1 MLQDVKD
8 IQNRAVEKLVS
19 LFNDGRSNKELTF
32 KAPTGSGKTYMM
44 ADFMNRIL
52 DEHQDIIFIVSTLS
66 KGNLAEQNFEK
77 FEEYKDSYFTKINPY
92 IISSEISGEER
103 LFIPETYNVYV
114 LPRDLYKEG
123 GRLKRGSMNG
133 FLEEI
138 KWKQKKRIVL
148 IKDECH
154 IATSNLDELSTYWD
168 RIINFSATPN
178 LTRKQYP
185 DVNITEQEAVN
196 AQMIKCINW
205 GDDKETVE
213 DAINKYLKIKQE
225 YLDCLSINPCLII
238 QISNKNNAESE
249 WVEIKKALDKNPDLK
264 WMYIVDKEKD
274 CDTNENFKSKKLKVE
289 KWKQYAKQN
298 KSLIDIIIFK
308 MVISEGW
315 DIPRACMLFQMR
327 DSKSKQMDEQVMG
340 RVRRNP
346 ILLNFENYSPTAQ
359 KLATACHIW
368 GIKSEEQ
375 KKIIPITLQDANA
388 NIQVKTTKL
397 KSLSEKSDFSISD
410 WLGRQQTPV
419 TYKSI
424 FNAYKDLSKIRSE
437 ETQKMCWNFADTY
450 EKWQKIAE
458 FALEIDKESNAFLHN
473 YANSMDVN
481 LSPVSFSLVSHFTE
495 TNYYERISDW
505 VWKKKD
511 EQDEFSFDSKA
522 EKEWAYVLKVLSNKF
537 SKIIVKDL
545 FGNESKE
552 IALWGK
558 NFLPNSLIKFQYYN
572 KSGIHNSYPD
582 FIMKDKKDRVHI
594 FEVKSVNIGK
604 IGIDNEEYKQKV
616 LELEECFIEASKKTS
631 QLFYLPILRDAGWQ
645 IFRYNDGI
653 KDTLTK
659 SMFENSF

>member
-1 MLQDVKD
+1 MLQDIKD
-8 IQNRAVEKLVS
+8 IQNRAVEKLARF
-19 LFNDGRSNKELTF
+19 FNDGRSNKELTF

-52 DEHQDIIFIVSTLS
+52 AECQDVIFIVSTLS

-77 FEEYKDSYFTKINPY
+77 FEEYKNSYFPKINPH

-154 IATSNLDELSTYWD
+154 IATSNLDELYIYWD

-196 AQMIKCINW
+196 AQMIKYINW
-205 GDDKETVE
+205 GDENETVE

-225 YLDCLSINPCLII
+225 YLECLSINPCLII
-238 QISNKNNAESE
+238 QISNKNNAERE
-249 WVEIKKALDKNPDLK
+249 WIEIKKSLDKNPDLK

-346 ILLNFENYSPTAQ
+346 ILLNFENYSPQAQ

-375 KKIIPITLQDANA
+375 KKIIPITLHDANA

-397 KSLSEKSDFSISD
+397 KPLSEKPGFSLSD
-410 WLGRQQTPV
+410 WLRKRQTPV

-424 FNAYKDLSKIRSE
+424 FKAYKDLKKIRSE
-437 ETQKMCWNFADTY
+437 ETQKMCWDYADTY

-458 FALEIDKESNAFLHN
+458 FAQEIDKESDSFLYD
-473 YANSMDVN
+473 YANSMDIN

-505 VWKKKD
+505 VWKKKM
-511 EQDEFSFDSKA
+511 SKT
-522 EKEWAYVLKVLSNKF
+522 
-537 SKIIVKDL
+537 
-545 FGNESKE
+545 
-552 IALWGK
+552 
-558 NFLPNSLIKFQYYN
+558 NFPLI
-572 KSGIHNSYPD
+572 
-582 FIMKDKKDRVHI
+582 M
-594 FEVKSVNIGK
+594 
-604 IGIDNEEYKQKV
+604 
-616 LELEECFIEASKKTS
+616 A
-631 QLFYLPILRDAGWQ
+631 
-645 IFRYNDGI
+645 
-653 KDTLTK
+653 
-659 SMFENSF
+659 